1 MDYIF
6 FIILILVVA
15 IICLICALML
25 QKNKYLKRL
34 DYHERH
40 QTIQQEDF
48 EEKCSMYIKEI
59 KQLKEQLNTR
69 EEEFEKLD
77 KYDVIDTNLE
87 DEPIYEGK
95 KALIGDYM
103 ASSYNISKRVL
114 KSFGFEVDVV
124 RNKEDVINK
133 IKLQNDYDIIFSNN
147 VYPDGS
153 GPDCLKELKQIEG
166 FSIPVVIYTIT
177 KDARE
182 YFIDTIGF
190 DEYIVKP
197 LNKMKVKKA
206 LENVFKN

>member
-1 MDYIF
+1 
-6 FIILILVVA
+6 
-15 IICLICALML
+15 
-25 QKNKYLKRL
+25 
-34 DYHERH
+34 
-40 QTIQQEDF
+40 
-48 EEKCSMYIKEI
+48 
-59 KQLKEQLNTR
+59 
-69 EEEFEKLD
+69 
-77 KYDVIDTNLE
+77 
-87 DEPIYEGK
+87 
-95 KALIGDYM
+95 M

-114 KSFGFEVDVV
+114 KSLGFEVDVV

-166 FSIPVVIYTIT
+166 FSIPVVIHTIT